1 MNLIEKH
8 PFDSFIPDNATKLII
23 GSFPGMDQVA
33 NRQNQ
38 EEWYYTTKNNL
49 FWTILSEVFQT
60 EVNTRK
66 QKEKLLSEQ
75 KIAITDI
82 LTKVRRTEKSN
93 LDKYLTDLEFNK
105 SIASI
110 IENNKID
117 KLFFTS
123 KFVEK
128 HFIREYPQ
136 FKFGICLPSPS
147 QAANRS
153 ISKTMD
159 YKIYKQLNPDGNTL
173 KYRVD
178 CYKKLLS

>member
-82 LTKVRRTEKSN
+82 LTKVRRTE
-93 LDKYLTDLEFNK
+93 
-105 SIASI
+105 
-110 IENNKID
+110 
-117 KLFFTS
+117 
-123 KFVEK
+123 
-128 HFIREYPQ
+128 
-136 FKFGICLPSPS
+136 
-147 QAANRS
+147 
-153 ISKTMD
+153 
-159 YKIYKQLNPDGNTL
+159 
-173 KYRVD
+173 
-178 CYKKLLS
+178 